1 MQSRVRHLV
10 DRFLPGITVVALI
23 VIWQVCCM
31 ALGISEHLLPAPSL
45 IARAFAKSFT
55 ATLVPDA
62 LTSLRNMCI
71 GYLIA
76 VPLGFVIAA
85 LASQF
90 KLFVRMCLPVFI
102 VLMVTPMATLVP
114 EFKLFLGV
122 SQDLKIIIIVLQ
134 CMPVIAVNTI
144 TGFSSTP
151 ANKLD
156 VARGLGM
163 RRWETFARI
172 VVPNALPQVFTGLKL
187 GAILCTIA
195 TMSAD
200 LSVGQGGIGYRI
212 SISAST
218 SATDVAFA
226 AIIVAAAI
234 GVTFYS
240 VITLI
245 ESRVV
250 SWN

>member
-1 MQSRVRHLV
+1 MHARSSSFIDRILPIATLVAIIAVWELCCRV
-10 DRFLPGITVVALI
+10 FN
-23 VIWQVCCM
+23 
-31 ALGISEHLLPAPSL
+31 ISEDLLPSPSM
-45 IARAFAKSFT
+45 IAKAFGESFT
-55 ATLVPDA
+55 ATLAPDA
-62 LTSLRNMCI
+62 LTSLRNMGI
-71 GYLIA
+71 GYMIA
-76 VPLGFVIAA
+76 VPFGFAIAA
-85 LASQF
+85 LASQSRF
-90 KLFVRMCLPVFI
+90 FVRTSLPVLI

-122 SQDLKIIIIVLQ
+122 SQDLKILIIVLQ
-134 CMPVIAVNTI
+134 CTPVIAVNTI
-144 TGFSSTP
+144 TGFSNTP

-156 VARGLGM
+156 VARGMGM

-212 SISAST
+212 SVSASM

-226 AIIVAAAI
+226 AIILAAI
-234 GVTFYS
+234 IGVAFFS
-240 VITLI
+240 VIAFI
-245 ESRVV
+245 ESRVIT
-250 SWN
+250 WN